1 MASRVF
7 LEGGCAHDIDGG
19 VRPMD
24 ITRALRAFRDEYFFP
39 EDDEYRSMTAVAD
52 RIEAAHD
59 KALIEMRNRAID
71 QAREEME
78 MDGWVQPPKDADG
91 EYIHVG
97 DVMESGDGGVFVVS
111 SVDYGRHSSCG
122 DGEFWMLWSEDADFY
137 ERADECHHHAPTVED
152 ILREM
157 LDKWGEMPSNMTN
170 EAIVAEYAAK
180 LRLAGGDR

>member
-59 KALIEMRNRAID
+59 KALIEMRDRAID

-78 MDGWVQPPKDADG
+78 MDGWVQLPKDADG

-97 DVMESGDGGVFVVS
+97 DLIVNPDISNRKQKVAAITPESVYWWDEDGCNWRYSHLV
-111 SVDYGRHSSCG
+111 RH
-122 DGEFWMLWSEDADFY
+122 Y
-137 ERADECHHHAPTVED
+137 HAPTVED
-152 ILREM
+152 VLHSFICDVEEGMRIE
-157 LDKWGEMPSNMTN
+157 DD
-170 EAIVAEYAAK
+170 IIAEYAAK
-180 LRLAGGDR
+180 LRLAGDAE